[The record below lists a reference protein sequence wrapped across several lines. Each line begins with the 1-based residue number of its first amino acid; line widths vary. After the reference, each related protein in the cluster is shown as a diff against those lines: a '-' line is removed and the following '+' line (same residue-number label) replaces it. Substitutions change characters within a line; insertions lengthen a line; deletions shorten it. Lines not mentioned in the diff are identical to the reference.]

1 MQRASTSSG
10 RADTLEPAERP
21 AREEDAGASLR
32 EGGGPREDSGR
43 RGGRPEPPPLNSAK
57 GTERSTSDCL
67 TSLRAKSARALTT
80 VNGQLSRAQFRA
92 APALRPKPPAPLAGL
107 SQGLTGSPA
116 SRLRF
121 PSHFSEAP
129 SLSETCLWQSP
140 LSVPIFLSLETVHS
154 LNLQACS

>member
-1 MQRASTSSG
+1 MQRVSTSSG
-10 RADTLEPAERP
+10 GADTLEPAERP

-43 RGGRPEPPPLNSAK
+43 RGGRPEPPSLNSAK

-80 VNGQLSRAQFRA
+80 VNGQLSQAQFRA

-121 PSHFSEAP
+121 PSNTSQKHPRYRRHVSGNHP
-129 SLSETCLWQSP
+129 
-140 LSVPIFLSLETVHS
+140 FLSPFSSRWKLFTV
-154 LNLQACS
+154 